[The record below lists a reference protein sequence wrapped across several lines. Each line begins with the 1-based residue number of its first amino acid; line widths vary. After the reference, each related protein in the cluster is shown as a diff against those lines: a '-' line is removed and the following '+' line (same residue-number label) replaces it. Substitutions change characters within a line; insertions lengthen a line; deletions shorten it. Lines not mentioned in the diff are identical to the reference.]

1 MQLGSGLKCPLDV
14 ECGSE
19 SIFEMID
26 GSQQQQWVSHIEL
39 AVMVDDYWVQ
49 QWVYQT
55 LKIEAGAMVENYWV
69 QKWVCHT

>member
-1 MQLGSGLKCPLDV
+1 MVYSRMWVIVVFGICN
-14 ECGSE
+14 E

-49 QWVYQT
+49 QWVSQT
-55 LKIEAGAMVENYWV
+55 LKIDAGAMVKNYWV